1 MANNHAGHLLKFKNE
16 QGEWVPLPLAI
27 VNVYDTYVA
36 YCNERQITPVS
47 ETEYYVTL
55 GNLKTYVDQ
64 LAGSADNIA
73 TLTAALSEGTLPL
86 SLGGTGKTFATE
98 LAFIQYIFN
107 SLADNYSV
115 LTESEFNNAIAPI
128 TEDIR
133 RKFNADNISSG
144 TLPPDEAG
152 FPGEYYFQYEA

>member
-47 ETEYYVTL
+47 EAEYYVTL

-64 LAGSADNIA
+64 LAGSADNID
-73 TLTAALSEGTLPL
+73 TLTAALSEGALPL

-115 LTESEFNNAIAPI
+115 LTASEFNNAIDLI
-128 TEDIR
+128 NDNLQH
-133 RKFNADNISSG
+133 KFNADKISSG
-144 TLPPDEAG
+144 TRTPDEVG